1 MYNIRDAVNYI
12 ENALDDK
19 VAAGEIKDF
28 DDLDGE
34 VLNLIMIETDEI
46 SRMLYRECIPM
57 LEEKYNIR
65 QS

>member
-12 ENALDDK
+12 ETALDDK